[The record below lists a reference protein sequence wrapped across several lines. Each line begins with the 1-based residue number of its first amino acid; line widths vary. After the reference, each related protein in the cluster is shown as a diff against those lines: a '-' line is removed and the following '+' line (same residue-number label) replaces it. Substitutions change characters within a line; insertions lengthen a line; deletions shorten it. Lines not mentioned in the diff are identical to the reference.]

1 MIVGPSVER
10 PKSAPRIVLEWAEVF
25 VPLEGLLDLK
35 QEHKRLRQELKEARA
50 GLEATLRK
58 LDNPNFL
65 ERAPHEVIEKEKR
78 KAQEFREKVARLEQ
92 NLQLLQ
98 GS

>member
-1 MIVGPSVER
+1 VIVGPDVER
-10 PKSAPRIVLEWAEVF
+10 PKSAPRMVLEWAEVF
-25 VPLEGLLDLK
+25 VPLEGLLDLQ
-35 QEHKRLRQELKEARA
+35 QERRRLRQELHEARA

-58 LDNPNFL
+58 LDNPDFL
-65 ERAPHEVIEKEKR
+65 ERAPAEVIEKEKR
-78 KAQEFREKVARLEQ
+78 KAQEFREKVERLEQ

>member
-1 MIVGPSVER
+1 
-10 PKSAPRIVLEWAEVF
+10 
-25 VPLEGLLDLK
+25 
-35 QEHKRLRQELKEARA
+35 LRQELKEARA

-58 LDNPNFL
+58 LDNPDFL
-65 ERAPHEVIEKEKR
+65 ERAPEEVIEKEKR
-78 KAQEFREKVARLEQ
+78 KAQEFREKIARLEQ